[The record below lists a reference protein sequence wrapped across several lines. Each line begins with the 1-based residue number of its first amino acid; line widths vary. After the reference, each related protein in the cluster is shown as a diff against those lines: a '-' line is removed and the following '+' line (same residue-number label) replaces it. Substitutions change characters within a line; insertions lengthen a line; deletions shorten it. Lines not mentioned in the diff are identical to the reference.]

1 MVNLANTIKEKWQ
14 SGGHQIAKVESTG
27 LRYVSTGKLLDTAD
41 QIITSDRICDGG
53 LSIDRTAVSGSKLEL
68 GSAIAAT
75 LSLTLYNTDKKYDD
89 VNFEGVEMKVS
100 VAVDED
106 SPTWVPLGVF
116 IVDTPPRHLS
126 TISISAMDRMVLF
139 DKDASGFD
147 YDTNST
153 VAEVIQACAKA
164 AGVPLADTNMKN
176 LPNYNVQVSKPET
189 QSTITY
195 RTLLQYCAALTGTFA
210 YMDETG
216 KLAFRWYDTTA
227 GFAMTPA
234 NRYSSDIY
242 EQDVTITGL
251 TYTIKSQDSEGKETS
266 TVNVYGSADYAF
278 DFTDNLLIAGNAA
291 RNQALTVVQSKI
303 IPTTYRPYSAEILP
317 APWLFPGDAVTYLPV
332 DKDDTAA
339 NRLFSIVTNMAYI
352 LNGSTTIAGQ
362 GETAQSNSYAN
373 TSGLTAAQAQILQ
386 RVTDRVTQERTN
398 REQAILQLNE
408 QIKGVKAGKDD
419 LLIAGLGLYTTEE
432 TLSDGST
439 VYYYHDKQTLEDS
452 SIIYTFQSGGFAY
465 TTNWNGGNP
474 TWTSGFDRNGNLIMN
489 TISTYKL
496 AADDIQAGSITADK
510 INTSY
515 TTTIHDYA
523 DGKANSALTDAKK
536 YADTQS
542 STAESN
548 AKKYADTQS
557 STAESNANGYTDGKL
572 KDYSTTVEMNSA
584 INQKADSITLKVSQ
598 TYVTTTDYNTG
609 ISDTKKYADTQ
620 SSTAES
626 NAKKYADTQS
636 STAESNAKKYADTQS
651 STAESNAKKY
661 ADTQSSAALTDA
673 KADTDK
679 KLGDYAKKT
688 DIPDLTPYVT
698 KETMSSEIKASADQ
712 ITLDVSKKY
721 VTNENLTTEVE
732 SQVKISTEGFSSRV
746 SSVENN
752 LLYGLNFNLLKDT
765 KAFGGLDSGSKST
778 LTNDTYNGL
787 AVRYDAAAP
796 YSTIS
801 QWTSFDI
808 DDVQANR
815 GLAISFYA
823 RSDSTGN
830 KVAVQARETG
840 TGAWKQITDSTGGT
854 YANTG
859 NIISYDSLGI
869 EVSTSWS
876 RYWVAFIPREEW
888 SDDETL
894 SRVQLYMHT
903 GSGIYIAGVKLE
915 YGTTAT
921 DWCPAAS
928 ETYEGRRYSEIKQ
941 DIDSIS
947 LDATKIRLQATTL
960 TWKAENSE
968 LKEDGTLTARGMFQS
983 YEDVYTKDSKYGRNS
998 IGFDNANGARLYARF
1013 RAWETAAQ
1021 REAESDSGIVRTYYP
1036 VVIKGMPTDGNTG
1049 GEAGYGYAAF
1059 RYGQVSTIQIK
1070 GLTTPRIEM
1079 VNYWDASQP
1088 DERHPGVLLSLG
1100 QPTDGSYLEGA
1111 ASKGGY
1117 LKLMRDDIQKG
1128 KSQDGVNLFL
1138 NSTGSGQLTLSHVTD
1153 TGDSWPKAQLVASD
1167 KNSWLWL
1174 GGSANDY
1181 YNPGQALWYDFD
1193 SQKLNINA
1201 NIKLSGKGFQAKY
1214 KPQWTLGV
1222 YNIARLSEN
1231 SNACDANRFNN
1242 TAMRINIAL
1251 TAIEKITTWLDSF
1264 ASDNNAIWGCT

>member
-27 LRYVSTGKLLDTAD
+27 LRYVSTGKLLNTTD
-41 QIITSDRICDGG
+41 QTITSDRICDGG

-210 YMDETG
+210 YMNETG

-234 NRYSSDIY
+234 NRYSSDVY

-278 DFTDNLLIAGNAA
+278 NFTDNLLIAGNAA

-339 NRLFSIVTNMAYI
+339 NRVFSVVTNMAYT

-362 GETAQSNSYAN
+362 GETAQSNSYAS

-386 RVTDRVTQERTN
+386 RVNDRVTAERTN
-398 REQAILQLNE
+398 REQAILKLNE
-408 QIKGVKAGKDD
+408 QIKTVKAGKDD

-439 VYYYHDKQTLEDS
+439 VYYYHDKQTLDDS

-496 AADDIQAGSITADK
+496 EADDIQAGSITADK

-523 DGKANSALTDAKK
+523 DGKANSALIDAKK
-536 YADTQS
+536 YAD
-542 STAESN
+542 
-548 AKKYADTQS
+548 KQS

-598 TYVTTTDYNTG
+598 TYVTTADYNTG

-620 SSTAES
+620 S
-626 NAKKYADTQS
+626 N
-636 STAESNAKKYADTQS
+636 
-651 STAESNAKKY
+651 
-661 ADTQSSAALTDA
+661 AALTDA

-679 KLGDYAKKT
+679 KLGEYAKKT

-746 SSVENN
+746 STVENN

-765 KAFGGLDSGSKST
+765 KAFGGVDSGSKST

-787 AVRYDAAAP
+787 AVRSLTTTGSGSSIFAGWSVFDENTVPQNKGAAVSFWAKANNNSAKIQVLVPSEADA
-796 YSTIS
+796 
-801 QWTSFDI
+801 W
-808 DDVQANR
+808 
-815 GLAISFYA
+815 
-823 RSDSTGN
+823 
-830 KVAVQARETG
+830 
-840 TGAWKQITDSTGGT
+840 WKQVTTSQGVTSTETESGT
-854 YANTG
+854 VNLTT
-859 NIISYDSLGI
+859 
-869 EVSTSWS
+869 EWV
-876 RYWVAFIPREEW
+876 RYWVTFTAADSYTEADTMSYVRIKAVGAA
-888 SDDETL
+888 T
-894 SRVQLYMHT
+894 Y
-903 GSGIYIAGVKLE
+903 YICGVKLE

-928 ETYEGRRYSEIKQ
+928 ETFSGRRYSEIKQ

-1070 GLTTPRIEM
+1070 GLTTPRFEM

-1088 DERHPGVLLSLG
+1088 DEQHPGVLLSLG
-1100 QPTDGSYLEGA
+1100 QPTNGSYLEGA

-1153 TGDSWPKAQLVASD
+1153 TGDSQPKAQLVASD

-1174 GGSANDY
+1174 GGSDSNY

-1201 NIKLSGKGFQAKY
+1201 NIKLSGLGFAKRWVSGFNY
-1214 KPQWTLGV
+1214 VANYTHLQTDS
-1222 YNIARLSEN
+1222 NIA
-1231 SNACDANRFNN
+1231 DANRLNAFAARLN
-1242 TAMRINIAL
+1242 MVFDDL
-1251 TAIEKITTWLDSF
+1251 YQITTWLNQTSGGTGF
-1264 ASDNNAIWGCT
+1264 NTWQCT

>member
-41 QIITSDRICDGG
+41 QTITSDRICDGG

-210 YMDETG
+210 YMNETG

-266 TVNVYGSADYAF
+266 TVNVYGSADYVF

-339 NRLFSIVTNMAYI
+339 NQVFSVVTNMAYT

-362 GETAQSNSYAN
+362 GETAQSNSYAS

-432 TLSDGST
+432 TLSDGSI
-439 VYYYHDKQTLEDS
+439 VYYYHDKQTLDDS

-489 TISTYKL
+489 TISAYKL
-496 AADDIQAGSITADK
+496 EADDIQAGSITADK

-523 DGKANSALTDAKK
+523 DGKANSALADAKK
-536 YADTQS
+536 YAD
-542 STAESN
+542 
-548 AKKYADTQS
+548 KQS

-598 TYVTTTDYNTG
+598 TYVTTADYNTG

-636 STAESNAKKYADTQS
+636 N
-651 STAESNAKKY
+651 
-661 ADTQSSAALTDA
+661 AALTDA

-679 KLGDYAKKT
+679 KLGEYAKKT

-765 KAFGGLDSGSKST
+765 KAFDGLYSGSKST
-778 LTNDTYNGL
+778 LTNDTYNGF
-787 AVRYDAAAP
+787 AVRSLTTTGSGSSIFAGWSA
-796 YSTIS
+796 
-801 QWTSFDI
+801 FDENT
-808 DDVQANR
+808 VPQ
-815 GLAISFYA
+815 
-823 RSDSTGN
+823 N
-830 KVAVQARETG
+830 KGVAVSFWAKANNNSAKIQVLVPSEAD
-840 TGAWKQITDSTGGT
+840 AWWKQVTTSQGVTSTETESGT
-854 YANTG
+854 VNLTT
-859 NIISYDSLGI
+859 
-869 EVSTSWS
+869 EWV
-876 RYWVAFIPREEW
+876 RYWVAFTAADSYTDADTMSYARIKAVGAA
-888 SDDETL
+888 T
-894 SRVQLYMHT
+894 Y
-903 GSGIYIAGVKLE
+903 YICGVKLE

-928 ETYEGRRYSEIKQ
+928 ETFSGRRYSEIKQ

-1036 VVIKGMPTDGNTG
+1036 VVIKGMPTDGSTG

-1153 TGDSWPKAQLVASD
+1153 TGDSQPKAQLVASD

-1174 GGSANDY
+1174 GGSDSNY

-1201 NIKLSGKGFQAKY
+1201 NIKLSGLGFAKRWVSGFNY
-1214 KPQWTLGV
+1214 VANYTHLQTDS
-1222 YNIARLSEN
+1222 NIA
-1231 SNACDANRFNN
+1231 DANRLNAFAARLN
-1242 TAMRINIAL
+1242 MVFDDL
-1251 TAIEKITTWLDSF
+1251 YQITTWLNQTSGGTGF
-1264 ASDNNAIWGCT
+1264 NTWQCT

>member
-14 SGGHQIAKVESTG
+14 SGGHQIAKVECTG
-27 LRYVSTGKLLDTAD
+27 LRYVSTSKLLDTAD
-41 QIITSDRICDGG
+41 QTITSDRISDGG

-234 NRYSSDIY
+234 NRYSSDVY

-251 TYTIKSQDSEGKETS
+251 TYAVKTQDSEGKETS
-266 TVNVYGSADYAF
+266 TVNVYGSADYVF

-339 NRLFSIVTNMAYI
+339 NRLFSIVTNMAYT

-439 VYYYHDKQTLEDS
+439 VYYYHDKQNLEDS

-536 YADTQS
+536 YAD
-542 STAESN
+542 
-548 AKKYADTQS
+548 KQS

-598 TYVTTTDYNTG
+598 TYVTTADYNTG

-620 SSTAES
+620 S
-626 NAKKYADTQS
+626 N
-636 STAESNAKKYADTQS
+636 
-651 STAESNAKKY
+651 
-661 ADTQSSAALTDA
+661 AALADA

-679 KLGDYAKKT
+679 KLGEYAKKT

-765 KAFGGLDSGSKST
+765 KAFGGVDSASDAT
-778 LTNDTYNGL
+778 LTGDLYAGL

-876 RYWVAFIPREEW
+876 RYWVAFTPREEW

-894 SRVQLYMHT
+894 SRVQLYVHT

-1036 VVIKGMPTDGNTG
+1036 VVIKGKPTDGSTTG

-1059 RYGQVSTIQIK
+1059 RYGSVSTIQVK
-1070 GLTTPRIEM
+1070 GLTTPRFEM
-1079 VNYWDASQP
+1079 VNYWDADQD

-1100 QPTDGSYLEGA
+1100 QPTNGSYLQGA

-1153 TGDSWPKAQLVASD
+1153 TGDSQPKAQLVASD

-1174 GGSANDY
+1174 GGSNDSY

-1201 NIKLSGKGFQAKY
+1201 NIKLSGLGFQAKY

>member
-189 QSTITY
+189 QNTITY
-195 RTLLQYCAALTGTFA
+195 RTLLQHCAALTGTFA
-210 YMDETG
+210 YMNETG

-251 TYTIKSQDSEGKETS
+251 TYTIKAQDSEGKETS
-266 TVNVYGSADYAF
+266 TVNVYGSAGYAF

-339 NRLFSIVTNMAYI
+339 NRVFSVVTNMAYT

-362 GETAQSNSYAN
+362 GETAQSNSYAS

-398 REQAILQLNE
+398 REQAILKLNE

-439 VYYYHDKQTLEDS
+439 VYYYHDKQTLDDS

-489 TISTYKL
+489 TISAYKL
-496 AADDIQAGSITADK
+496 EADDIQAGSITADK

-536 YADTQS
+536 YAD
-542 STAESN
+542 
-548 AKKYADTQS
+548 KQS

-598 TYVTTTDYNTG
+598 TYVTTADYNTG

-636 STAESNAKKYADTQS
+636 N
-651 STAESNAKKY
+651 
-661 ADTQSSAALTDA
+661 AALTDA

-679 KLGDYAKKT
+679 KLGEYAKKT

-732 SQVKISTEGFSSRV
+732 SQVKISTDGFSSRV
-746 SSVENN
+746 SAVENN
-752 LLYGLNFNLLKDT
+752 LLYGLNYNLLKDT
-765 KAFGGLDSGSKST
+765 KAFGGVDSASDAT
-778 LTNDTYNGL
+778 LTGDLYAGL

-808 DDVQANR
+808 ADVQANR

-830 KVAVQARETG
+830 KVAVQASETG
-840 TGAWKQITDSTGGT
+840 EGAWKQITDSTGGT

-894 SRVQLYMHT
+894 SQVQLYMHT

-928 ETYEGRRYSEIKQ
+928 ETFSGRRYSEIKQ

-1153 TGDSWPKAQLVASD
+1153 TGDSQPKAQLVASD

>member
-27 LRYVSTGKLLDTAD
+27 LRYVSTGKLLNTTD
-41 QIITSDRICDGG
+41 QTITSDRICDGG

-210 YMDETG
+210 YMNETG

-339 NRLFSIVTNMAYI
+339 NRVFSVVTNMAYT

-362 GETAQSNSYAN
+362 GETAQSNSYAS

-439 VYYYHDKQTLEDS
+439 VYYYHDKQTLDDS

-496 AADDIQAGSITADK
+496 EADDIQAGSITADK

-523 DGKANSALTDAKK
+523 DGKANSALIDAKK
-536 YADTQS
+536 YAD
-542 STAESN
+542 
-548 AKKYADTQS
+548 KQS

-598 TYVTTTDYNTG
+598 TYVTTADYNTG

-620 SSTAES
+620 S
-626 NAKKYADTQS
+626 N
-636 STAESNAKKYADTQS
+636 
-651 STAESNAKKY
+651 
-661 ADTQSSAALTDA
+661 AALTDA

-679 KLGDYAKKT
+679 KLGEYAKKT

-732 SQVKISTEGFSSRV
+732 SQVKISTDGFSSRV
-746 SSVENN
+746 SAVENN
-752 LLYGLNFNLLKDT
+752 LLYGLNYNLLKDT
-765 KAFGGLDSGSKST
+765 KAFGGVDSGSKST

-787 AVRYDAAAP
+787 AVRSLTTTGSGSSIFAGWSVFDENTVPQNKGAAVSFWAKANNNSAKIQVLVPSEADA
-796 YSTIS
+796 
-801 QWTSFDI
+801 W
-808 DDVQANR
+808 
-815 GLAISFYA
+815 
-823 RSDSTGN
+823 
-830 KVAVQARETG
+830 
-840 TGAWKQITDSTGGT
+840 WKQVTTSQGVTSTET
-854 YANTG
+854 ESRTVNLTT
-859 NIISYDSLGI
+859 
-869 EVSTSWS
+869 EWV
-876 RYWVAFIPREEW
+876 RYWVTFTAADSYTEADTMSYVRIKAVGAA
-888 SDDETL
+888 T
-894 SRVQLYMHT
+894 Y
-903 GSGIYIAGVKLE
+903 YICGVKLE

-928 ETYEGRRYSEIKQ
+928 ETFSGRRYSEIKQ

-1070 GLTTPRIEM
+1070 GLTTPRFEM

-1088 DERHPGVLLSLG
+1088 DEQHPGVLLSLG
-1100 QPTDGSYLEGA
+1100 QPTNGSYLEGA

-1153 TGDSWPKAQLVASD
+1153 TGDSQPKAQLVASD

-1174 GGSANDY
+1174 GGSDSNY

-1201 NIKLSGKGFQAKY
+1201 NIKLSGLGFAKRWVSGFNY
-1214 KPQWTLGV
+1214 VANYTHLQTDS
-1222 YNIARLSEN
+1222 NIA
-1231 SNACDANRFNN
+1231 DANRLNAFAARLN
-1242 TAMRINIAL
+1242 MVFDDL
-1251 TAIEKITTWLDSF
+1251 YQITTWLKQTSGGTGF
-1264 ASDNNAIWGCT
+1264 NTWQCT

>member
-14 SGGHQIAKVESTG
+14 SGGHQIAKIECTG
-27 LRYVSTGKLLDTAD
+27 LRYVSTSKLLDTAD
-41 QIITSDRICDGG
+41 QTITSDRISDGG

-100 VAVDED
+100 VALDED
-106 SPTWVPLGVF
+106 TPTWVPLGVF
-116 IVDTPPRHLS
+116 IVDTLPRHLS

-153 VAEVIQACAKA
+153 VAEVIQACAKV
-164 AGVPLADTNMKN
+164 AGVPLADTNTKN

-234 NRYSSDIY
+234 NRYSSDVY

-251 TYTIKSQDSEGKETS
+251 TYAVKSQDSEGKETS

-332 DKDDTAA
+332 DKDDTTA
-339 NRLFSIVTNMAYI
+339 NRLFSIVTNMAYT

-439 VYYYHDKQTLEDS
+439 VYYYHDKQNLEDS

-548 AKKYADTQS
+548 A
-557 STAESNANGYTDGKL
+557 NGYTDGKL

-598 TYVTTTDYNTG
+598 TYVTTADYNTG

-626 NAKKYADTQS
+626 NAKKYAD
-636 STAESNAKKYADTQS
+636 A
-651 STAESNAKKY
+651 
-661 ADTQSSAALTDA
+661 QSSAALTDA

-679 KLGDYAKKT
+679 KLGEYAKKT

-765 KAFGGLDSGSKST
+765 KAFGGVTGSST
-778 LTNDTYNGL
+778 LTGDTYQGL
-787 AVRYDAAAP
+787 AVRRVHAASA
-796 YSTIS
+796 SSIS
-801 QWTSFDI
+801 LDWNTSAFDVSPI
-808 DDVQANR
+808 QARR
-815 GLAISFYA
+815 GQAVSFYA
-823 RSDSTGN
+823 KSTKSGDSFS
-830 KVAVQARETG
+830 VQVTYSYGANASATSSVVTVSNAWDRYQKSFTPPDDLPDDARL
-840 TGAWKQITDSTGGT
+840 S
-854 YANTG
+854 
-859 NIISYDSLGI
+859 
-869 EVSTSWS
+869 EVSLIIGTN
-876 RYWVAFIPREEW
+876 
-888 SDDETL
+888 SD
-894 SRVQLYMHT
+894 
-903 GSGIYIAGVKLE
+903 IYICGVKAE

-1036 VVIKGMPTDGNTG
+1036 VVIKGMPTDGSTTG
-1049 GEAGYGYAAF
+1049 SEAGYGYAAF
-1059 RYGQVSTIQIK
+1059 RYGRVSTIQVK
-1070 GLTTPRIEM
+1070 GLTTPRFEM
-1079 VNYWDASQP
+1079 VNYWDADQA

-1100 QPTDGSYLEGA
+1100 QPTNGSYLQGA

-1117 LKLMRDDIQKG
+1117 LKLMRDDIQQG

-1153 TGDSWPKAQLVASD
+1153 TGDSQPKAQLVASD

-1174 GGSANDY
+1174 GGSNNDY

-1193 SQKLNINA
+1193 SRKLNINA
-1201 NIKLSGKGFQAKY
+1201 NIKLSGLGFQAKY

-1222 YNIARLSEN
+1222 YNIARLQEN

-1242 TAMRINIAL
+1242 TAARINIAL

-1264 ASDNNAIWGCT
+1264 ASDNNAIWGCS

>member
-210 YMDETG
+210 YMNETG

-266 TVNVYGSADYAF
+266 TVNVYGSADYVF

-339 NRLFSIVTNMAYI
+339 NRVFSVVTNMAYT

-362 GETAQSNSYAN
+362 GETAQSNSYAS

-439 VYYYHDKQTLEDS
+439 VYYYHDKQTLDDS

-489 TISTYKL
+489 TISAYKL
-496 AADDIQAGSITADK
+496 EADDIQAGSITADK

-542 STAESN
+542 NAAE
-548 AKKYADTQS
+548 D
-557 STAESNANGYTDGKL
+557 NANGYTDGKL

-598 TYVTTTDYNTG
+598 TYVTTADYNTG

-636 STAESNAKKYADTQS
+636 N
-651 STAESNAKKY
+651 
-661 ADTQSSAALTDA
+661 AALTDA

-679 KLGDYAKKT
+679 KLGEYAKKT

-721 VTNENLTTEVE
+721 VTNENLTTAVE

-787 AVRYDAAAP
+787 AVRSLTTTGSGSSIFAGW
-796 YSTIS
+796 SV
-801 QWTSFDI
+801 FDENT
-808 DDVQANR
+808 VPQ
-815 GLAISFYA
+815 
-823 RSDSTGN
+823 N
-830 KVAVQARETG
+830 KGVAVSFWAKANNNNAKIQVLVPSEAD
-840 TGAWKQITDSTGGT
+840 AWWKQVTTSQGVTSTETESGT
-854 YANTG
+854 VNLTT
-859 NIISYDSLGI
+859 
-869 EVSTSWS
+869 EWV
-876 RYWVAFIPREEW
+876 RYWVTFTAADSYTEADTM
-888 SDDETL
+888 SYA
-894 SRVQLYMHT
+894 RVKAVGAATY
-903 GSGIYIAGVKLE
+903 YICGAKLE
-915 YGTTAT
+915 YGATAT

-968 LKEDGTLTARGMFQS
+968 LTEDGTLTARGMFQS

-1036 VVIKGMPTDGNTG
+1036 VVIKGMPTDGSTTG
-1049 GEAGYGYAAF
+1049 SEAGYGYAAF
-1059 RYGQVSTIQIK
+1059 RYGRVSTIQVK
-1070 GLTTPRIEM
+1070 GLTTPRFEM
-1079 VNYWDASQP
+1079 VNYWDADQA

-1100 QPTDGSYLEGA
+1100 QPTNGSYLQGA

-1117 LKLMRDDIQKG
+1117 LKLMRDDIQQG

-1153 TGDSWPKAQLVASD
+1153 SGDSQPKAQLVASD

-1174 GGSANDY
+1174 GGSSNDY

-1201 NIKLSGKGFQAKY
+1201 NIKLSGLGFAKRWVPEFKY
-1214 KPQWTLGV
+1214 V
-1222 YNIARLSEN
+1222 ARYDHFQTN
-1231 SNACDANRFNN
+1231 SNIVDANRLNAFAARLN
-1242 TAMRINIAL
+1242 MVFDDL
-1251 TAIEKITTWLDSF
+1251 YQITTWLNQTSGGTGF
-1264 ASDNNAIWGCT
+1264 NTWQCT

>member
-234 NRYSSDIY
+234 NRYSSDVY

-251 TYTIKSQDSEGKETS
+251 TYAVKSQDSEGKETS

-339 NRLFSIVTNMAYI
+339 NRVFSVVTNMAYT

-362 GETAQSNSYAN
+362 GETAQSNSYAS

-439 VYYYHDKQTLEDS
+439 VYYYHDKQTLDDS

-496 AADDIQAGSITADK
+496 EADDIQAGSITADK

-523 DGKANSALTDAKK
+523 DGKANSALADAKK

-542 STAESN
+542 SA
-548 AKKYADTQS
+548 
-557 STAESNANGYTDGKL
+557 AESNANGYTDGKL

-598 TYVTTTDYNTG
+598 TYVTTADYNTG

-636 STAESNAKKYADTQS
+636 N
-651 STAESNAKKY
+651 
-661 ADTQSSAALTDA
+661 AALTDA

-679 KLGDYAKKT
+679 KLGEYAKKT

-698 KETMSSEIKASADQ
+698 KETMSSEIKASADK

-765 KAFGGLDSGSKST
+765 KAFGGLDSSSKST

-787 AVRYDAAAP
+787 A
-796 YSTIS
+796 I
-801 QWTSFDI
+801 
-808 DDVQANR
+808 
-815 GLAISFYA
+815 
-823 RSDSTGN
+823 RSLT
-830 KVAVQARETG
+830 T
-840 TGAWKQITDSTGGT
+840 TGGEST
-854 YANTG
+854 KFAEWTAFDESEVLQNKRVTVSFWAKANDTSAQIWVRCTGGVVWQQMTTSQDLDKVDNVTAYA
-859 NIISYDSLGI
+859 IL
-869 EVSTSWS
+869 STTWT
-876 RYWVAFIPREEW
+876 RYWVTFVPPSYCTDADVLNCVRLNAAGAA
-888 SDDETL
+888 T
-894 SRVQLYMHT
+894 Y
-903 GSGIYIAGVKLE
+903 YICGAKLE

-1059 RYGQVSTIQIK
+1059 RYGLVSTIQIK
-1070 GLTTPRIEM
+1070 GLTTPRFEM

-1088 DERHPGVLLSLG
+1088 DDRHPGVLLSLG
-1100 QPTDGSYLEGA
+1100 QPTNGSYPNGA

-1117 LKLMRDDIQKG
+1117 LKLMRDDIQQG

-1153 TGDSWPKAQLVASD
+1153 SGDSQPKAQLVASD
-1167 KNSWLWL
+1167 RNSWLWL
-1174 GGSANDY
+1174 GGSDDAN
-1181 YNPGQALWYDFD
+1181 YNPGQALWYDIG
-1193 SQKLNINA
+1193 SKTLNLNA
-1201 NIKLSGKGFQAKY
+1201 NIKLSGLGFAKRWVPEFKY
-1214 KPQWTLGV
+1214 VANYAHLQTDS
-1222 YNIARLSEN
+1222 NIA
-1231 SNACDANRFNN
+1231 DANRLNAFAARLN
-1242 TAMRINIAL
+1242 MVFDDL
-1251 TAIEKITTWLDSF
+1251 YQITTWLKQTSGGTGF
-1264 ASDNNAIWGCT
+1264 NTWQCT

>member
-116 IVDTPPRHLS
+116 IIDTPPRHLS

-210 YMDETG
+210 YMDENG

-266 TVNVYGSADYAF
+266 TVNVYGSVGYAF

-332 DKDDTAA
+332 DKDDTTE
-339 NRLFSIVTNMAYI
+339 NQLFSIVTNMAYT

-362 GETAQSNSYAN
+362 GETAQSNSYAS

-439 VYYYHDKQTLEDS
+439 VYYYHDKQTLDNS

-496 AADDIQAGSITADK
+496 EADDIQAGSITADK

-523 DGKANSALTDAKK
+523 DGKANSALADAKK

-542 STAESN
+542 SA
-548 AKKYADTQS
+548 
-557 STAESNANGYTDGKL
+557 AESNANGYTDGKL

-598 TYVTTTDYNTG
+598 TYVTTADYNTG

-620 SSTAES
+620 SSTAEN

-636 STAESNAKKYADTQS
+636 N
-651 STAESNAKKY
+651 
-661 ADTQSSAALTDA
+661 AALTDA

-679 KLGDYAKKT
+679 KLGEYAKKT

-746 SSVENN
+746 STVENN

-765 KAFGGLDSGSKST
+765 KAFGGVDSASDAT
-778 LTNDTYNGL
+778 LTGDLYAGL

-840 TGAWKQITDSTGGT
+840 AGAWKQITDSTGGT

-1059 RYGQVSTIQIK
+1059 RYGLVSTIQIK
-1070 GLTTPRIEM
+1070 GLTTPRFEM
-1079 VNYWDASQP
+1079 VNYWDARQ
-1088 DERHPGVLLSLG
+1088 DDARHPGVLLSLG
-1100 QPTDGSYLEGA
+1100 QPTNGSYPEGA

-1153 TGDSWPKAQLVASD
+1153 TGDSQPKAQLVASD

-1174 GGSANDY
+1174 GGSSNDY

-1201 NIKLSGKGFQAKY
+1201 NIKLSGLGFAKRWVSGFNY
-1214 KPQWTLGV
+1214 VANYTHLQTDS
-1222 YNIARLSEN
+1222 NIA
-1231 SNACDANRFNN
+1231 DANRLNAFAARLN
-1242 TAMRINIAL
+1242 MVFDDL
-1251 TAIEKITTWLDSF
+1251 YQITTWLNQTSGGTGF
-1264 ASDNNAIWGCT
+1264 NTWQCT

>member
-14 SGGHQIAKVESTG
+14 SGGHQIAKVECTG
-27 LRYVSTGKLLDTAD
+27 LRYVSTSKLLDTAD
-41 QIITSDRICDGG
+41 QTITSDRISDGG

-106 SPTWVPLGVF
+106 TLTWVPLGVF

-153 VAEVIQACAKA
+153 VVEVIQACAKA

-195 RTLLQYCAALTGTFA
+195 RTLLQYCAALTGAFA

-234 NRYSSDIY
+234 NRYSSDVY

-251 TYTIKSQDSEGKETS
+251 TYAVKSQDSEGKETS

-339 NRLFSIVTNMAYI
+339 NRLFSVVTNMAYT

-419 LLIAGLGLYTTEE
+419 LLIAGLGLYTTAE

-439 VYYYHDKQTLEDS
+439 VYYYHDKQNLEDS

-557 STAESNANGYTDGKL
+557 NAAEDNANGYTDGKL

-584 INQKADSITLKVSQ
+584 IKQKADSITLKVSQ

-620 SSTAES
+620 S
-626 NAKKYADTQS
+626 N
-636 STAESNAKKYADTQS
+636 
-651 STAESNAKKY
+651 
-661 ADTQSSAALTDA
+661 AALADA

-752 LLYGLNFNLLKDT
+752 LLYGLNFNLLKNT
-765 KAFGGLDSGSKST
+765 KAFGGLASFSEST
-778 LTNDTYNGL
+778 LTSETY
-787 AVRYDAAAP
+787 
-796 YSTIS
+796 S
-801 QWTSFDI
+801 
-808 DDVQANR
+808 
-815 GLAISFYA
+815 GLAIRKLNVTGSERVCFAYWGVFDESKVSA
-823 RSDSTGN
+823 SKGLTVSLWAKADSAKAKVRVHATCSTGA
-830 KVAVQARETG
+830 K
-840 TGAWKQITDSTGGT
+840 WKQITSSAGVN
-854 YANTG
+854 NT
-859 NIISYDSLGI
+859 NASAV
-869 EVSTSWS
+869 EFNVSTEWT
-876 RYWVAFIPREEW
+876 RYWVTFTPADSFT
-888 SDDETL
+888 DEDVLNAVYT
-894 SRVQLYMHT
+894 YGAG
-903 GSGIYIAGVKLE
+903 GSTYYICGAKLE

-1049 GEAGYGYAAF
+1049 GEAGYGYAAL

-1070 GLTTPRIEM
+1070 GLTTPRFEM

-1100 QPTDGSYLEGA
+1100 QPTNGSYLQGA

-1117 LKLMRDDIQKG
+1117 LKLMRDDIQQG

-1153 TGDSWPKAQLVASD
+1153 SGDSQPKAQLVASD

-1174 GGSANDY
+1174 GGSDSAY

-1201 NIKLSGKGFQAKY
+1201 NIKLSGLGFQAKH

>member
-14 SGGHQIAKVESTG
+14 SGGRQIAKVESTG

-210 YMDETG
+210 YMNETG

-251 TYTIKSQDSEGKETS
+251 TYTIKAQDSEGKETS
-266 TVNVYGSADYAF
+266 TVNVYGSAGYAF

-339 NRLFSIVTNMAYI
+339 NRVFSVVTNMAYT

-362 GETAQSNSYAN
+362 GETAQSNSYAS

-432 TLSDGST
+432 ILSDGST
-439 VYYYHDKQTLEDS
+439 VYYYHDKQNLEDS

-548 AKKYADTQS
+548 A
-557 STAESNANGYTDGKL
+557 NGYTDGKL

-598 TYVTTTDYNTG
+598 TYVTTADYNTG

-620 SSTAES
+620 S
-626 NAKKYADTQS
+626 N
-636 STAESNAKKYADTQS
+636 
-651 STAESNAKKY
+651 
-661 ADTQSSAALTDA
+661 AALTDA

-679 KLGDYAKKT
+679 KLGEYAKKT

-721 VTNENLTTEVE
+721 VTNENLTTAVE

-787 AVRYDAAAP
+787 AVRSLTTTGSGSSIFAGW
-796 YSTIS
+796 SV
-801 QWTSFDI
+801 FDENT
-808 DDVQANR
+808 VPQ
-815 GLAISFYA
+815 
-823 RSDSTGN
+823 N
-830 KVAVQARETG
+830 KGVAVSFWAKANNNNAKIQVLVPSEAD
-840 TGAWKQITDSTGGT
+840 AWWKQVTTSQGVTSTETESGT
-854 YANTG
+854 VNLTT
-859 NIISYDSLGI
+859 
-869 EVSTSWS
+869 EWV
-876 RYWVAFIPREEW
+876 RYWVTFTAADSYTEADTM
-888 SDDETL
+888 SYA
-894 SRVQLYMHT
+894 RVKAVGAATY
-903 GSGIYIAGVKLE
+903 YICGAKLE
-915 YGTTAT
+915 YGATAT

-968 LKEDGTLTARGMFQS
+968 LTEDGTLTARGMFQS

-1036 VVIKGMPTDGNTG
+1036 VVIKGMPTDGSTTG
-1049 GEAGYGYAAF
+1049 SEAGYGYAAF
-1059 RYGQVSTIQIK
+1059 RYGRVSTIQVK
-1070 GLTTPRIEM
+1070 GLTTPRFEM
-1079 VNYWDASQP
+1079 VNYWDADQA

-1100 QPTDGSYLEGA
+1100 QPTNGSYLQGA

-1117 LKLMRDDIQKG
+1117 LKLMRDDIQQG

-1153 TGDSWPKAQLVASD
+1153 SGDSQPKAQLVASD

-1174 GGSANDY
+1174 GGSSNDY

-1201 NIKLSGKGFQAKY
+1201 NIKLSGLGFAKRWVPEFKY
-1214 KPQWTLGV
+1214 V
-1222 YNIARLSEN
+1222 ARYDHFQTN
-1231 SNACDANRFNN
+1231 SNIVDANRLNAFAARLN
-1242 TAMRINIAL
+1242 MVFDDL
-1251 TAIEKITTWLDSF
+1251 YQITTWLNQTSGGTGF
-1264 ASDNNAIWGCT
+1264 NTWQCT

>member
-1 MVNLANTIKEKWQ
+1 
-14 SGGHQIAKVESTG
+14 
-27 LRYVSTGKLLDTAD
+27 
-41 QIITSDRICDGG
+41 
-53 LSIDRTAVSGSKLEL
+53 
-68 GSAIAAT
+68 
-75 LSLTLYNTDKKYDD
+75 
-89 VNFEGVEMKVS
+89 
-100 VAVDED
+100 
-106 SPTWVPLGVF
+106 
-116 IVDTPPRHLS
+116 
-126 TISISAMDRMVLF
+126 
-139 DKDASGFD
+139 
-147 YDTNST
+147 
-153 VAEVIQACAKA
+153 
-164 AGVPLADTNMKN
+164 
-176 LPNYNVQVSKPET
+176 
-189 QSTITY
+189 
-195 RTLLQYCAALTGTFA
+195 
-210 YMDETG
+210 
-216 KLAFRWYDTTA
+216 
-227 GFAMTPA
+227 
-234 NRYSSDIY
+234 
-242 EQDVTITGL
+242 
-251 TYTIKSQDSEGKETS
+251 
-266 TVNVYGSADYAF
+266 
-278 DFTDNLLIAGNAA
+278 
-291 RNQALTVVQSKI
+291 
-303 IPTTYRPYSAEILP
+303 
-317 APWLFPGDAVTYLPV
+317 
-332 DKDDTAA
+332 
-339 NRLFSIVTNMAYI
+339 
-352 LNGSTTIAGQ
+352 
-362 GETAQSNSYAN
+362 
-373 TSGLTAAQAQILQ
+373 
-386 RVTDRVTQERTN
+386 
-398 REQAILQLNE
+398 
-408 QIKGVKAGKDD
+408 
-419 LLIAGLGLYTTEE
+419 
-432 TLSDGST
+432 
-439 VYYYHDKQTLEDS
+439 
-452 SIIYTFQSGGFAY
+452 
-465 TTNWNGGNP
+465 
-474 TWTSGFDRNGNLIMN
+474 
-489 TISTYKL
+489 
-496 AADDIQAGSITADK
+496 
-510 INTSY
+510 
-515 TTTIHDYA
+515 
-523 DGKANSALTDAKK
+523 
-536 YADTQS
+536 
-542 STAESN
+542 
-548 AKKYADTQS
+548 
-557 STAESNANGYTDGKL
+557 
-572 KDYSTTVEMNSA
+572 MNSA

-598 TYVTTTDYNTG
+598 TYVTTADYNTG

-620 SSTAES
+620 S
-626 NAKKYADTQS
+626 N
-636 STAESNAKKYADTQS
+636 
-651 STAESNAKKY
+651 
-661 ADTQSSAALTDA
+661 AALTDA

-679 KLGDYAKKT
+679 KLGEYAKKT

-746 SSVENN
+746 STVENN

-765 KAFGGLDSGSKST
+765 KAFGGVDSASDAT
-778 LTNDTYNGL
+778 LTGDLYAGL

-808 DDVQANR
+808 DDVRANR

-840 TGAWKQITDSTGGT
+840 AGAWKQIIDSTGGT

-915 YGTTAT
+915 YGATAT

-968 LKEDGTLTARGMFQS
+968 LTEDGTLTARGMFQS

-1036 VVIKGMPTDGNTG
+1036 VVIKGMPTDGSTTG
-1049 GEAGYGYAAF
+1049 SEAGYGYAAF
-1059 RYGQVSTIQIK
+1059 RYGRVSTIQVK
-1070 GLTTPRIEM
+1070 GLTTPRFEM
-1079 VNYWDASQP
+1079 VNYWDADQA

-1100 QPTDGSYLEGA
+1100 QPTNGSYLQGA

-1117 LKLMRDDIQKG
+1117 LKLMRDDIQQG

-1153 TGDSWPKAQLVASD
+1153 SGDSQPKAQLVASD

-1174 GGSANDY
+1174 GGSSNDY

-1201 NIKLSGKGFQAKY
+1201 NIKLSGLGFAKRWVPEFKY
-1214 KPQWTLGV
+1214 V
-1222 YNIARLSEN
+1222 ARYDHFQTN
-1231 SNACDANRFNN
+1231 SNIVDANRLNAFAARLN
-1242 TAMRINIAL
+1242 MVFDDL
-1251 TAIEKITTWLDSF
+1251 YQITTWLNQTSGGTGF
-1264 ASDNNAIWGCT
+1264 NTWQCT

>member
-27 LRYVSTGKLLDTAD
+27 LRYVSTGKLLSTTD
-41 QIITSDRICDGG
+41 QTITSDRICDGG

-210 YMDETG
+210 YMNETG

-339 NRLFSIVTNMAYI
+339 NRVFSVVTNMAYT

-362 GETAQSNSYAN
+362 GETAQSNSYAR

-439 VYYYHDKQTLEDS
+439 VYYYHDKQTLDDS

-489 TISTYKL
+489 TISAYKL
-496 AADDIQAGSITADK
+496 EADDIQAGSITADK

-523 DGKANSALTDAKK
+523 DGKANSALIDAKK
-536 YADTQS
+536 YADR
-542 STAESN
+542 
-548 AKKYADTQS
+548 QS

-598 TYVTTTDYNTG
+598 TYVTTADYNTG

-636 STAESNAKKYADTQS
+636 NT
-651 STAESNAKKY
+651 
-661 ADTQSSAALTDA
+661 ALTDA

-679 KLGDYAKKT
+679 KLGEYAKKT

-746 SSVENN
+746 STVENN

-765 KAFGGLDSGSKST
+765 KAFGGVDSDSKST

-787 AVRYDAAAP
+787 AVRSLTTTGSGSSIFAGWSA
-796 YSTIS
+796 
-801 QWTSFDI
+801 FDENT
-808 DDVQANR
+808 VPQ
-815 GLAISFYA
+815 
-823 RSDSTGN
+823 N
-830 KVAVQARETG
+830 KGVAVSFWAKANNNSAKIRVSVPSE
-840 TGAWKQITDSTGGT
+840 ADAWWKQVTTSQGVTSTATESGT
-854 YANTG
+854 VNLTT
-859 NIISYDSLGI
+859 
-869 EVSTSWS
+869 EWV
-876 RYWVAFIPREEW
+876 RYWVAFTAADSYTEADTMPYARIRAVGAA
-888 SDDETL
+888 T
-894 SRVQLYMHT
+894 Y
-903 GSGIYIAGVKLE
+903 YICGAKLE

-1059 RYGQVSTIQIK
+1059 RYGLVSTIQIK
-1070 GLTTPRIEM
+1070 GLTTPRFEM

-1088 DERHPGVLLSLG
+1088 DDRHPGVLLSLG
-1100 QPTDGSYLEGA
+1100 QPTNGSYPNGA

-1117 LKLMRDDIQKG
+1117 LKLMRDDIQQG

-1153 TGDSWPKAQLVASD
+1153 SGDSQPKAQLVASD

-1174 GGSANDY
+1174 GGSNDAN
-1181 YNPGQALWYDFD
+1181 YNPGQALWYDIG
-1193 SQKLNINA
+1193 SKTLNLNA
-1201 NIKLSGKGFQAKY
+1201 NIKLSSRGFQAKY

-1242 TAMRINIAL
+1242 TAVRINIAL

-1264 ASDNNAIWGCT
+1264 ASDNNAIWGCS

>member
-210 YMDETG
+210 YMNETG

-339 NRLFSIVTNMAYI
+339 NRVFSVVTNMAYT

-362 GETAQSNSYAN
+362 GETAQSNSYAS

-419 LLIAGLGLYTTEE
+419 LLIAGLGLYTTEK

-439 VYYYHDKQTLEDS
+439 VYYYHDKQTLDDS

-496 AADDIQAGSITADK
+496 EADDIQAGSITADK

-536 YADTQS
+536 YADR
-542 STAESN
+542 
-548 AKKYADTQS
+548 QS

-598 TYVTTTDYNTG
+598 TYVTTADYNTG

-636 STAESNAKKYADTQS
+636 N
-651 STAESNAKKY
+651 
-661 ADTQSSAALTDA
+661 AALTDA

-679 KLGDYAKKT
+679 KLGEYAKKT

-746 SSVENN
+746 STVENN

-765 KAFGGLDSGSKST
+765 KAFGGVNSDSKST

-787 AVRYDAAAP
+787 AVR
-796 YSTIS
+796 SLT
-801 QWTSFDI
+801 T
-808 DDVQANR
+808 
-815 GLAISFYA
+815 
-823 RSDSTGN
+823 
-830 KVAVQARETG
+830 
-840 TGAWKQITDSTGGT
+840 TGGEST
-854 YANTG
+854 KFAEWTAFDESEVLQNKRVTVSFWAKANDTSAQIWVRCTGGVVWQQMTTSQDLDKVDNVTAYA
-859 NIISYDSLGI
+859 IL
-869 EVSTSWS
+869 STTWT
-876 RYWVAFIPREEW
+876 RYWVTFVPPSYCTDADVLNCVRLNAAGAA
-888 SDDETL
+888 T
-894 SRVQLYMHT
+894 Y
-903 GSGIYIAGVKLE
+903 YICGVKLE

-1036 VVIKGMPTDGNTG
+1036 VVIKGMPTDGSTS

-1059 RYGQVSTIQIK
+1059 RYGLVSTIQVK
-1070 GLTTPRIEM
+1070 GLTTPRFEM
-1079 VNYWDASQP
+1079 VNYWDAGQP
-1088 DERHPGVLLSLG
+1088 DDRHPGVLLSLG
-1100 QPTDGSYLEGA
+1100 QPTNGSYPNGA

-1117 LKLMRDDIQKG
+1117 LKLMRDDIQQG

-1153 TGDSWPKAQLVASD
+1153 TGDSQPKAQLVASD
-1167 KNSWLWL
+1167 RNSWLWL
-1174 GGSANDY
+1174 GGSDDAN
-1181 YNPGQALWYDFD
+1181 YNPGQALWYDIG
-1193 SQKLNINA
+1193 SKTLNLNA
-1201 NIKLSGKGFQAKY
+1201 SIKLSGLGFAKRWVPEFKY
-1214 KPQWTLGV
+1214 VANYAHLQTNS
-1222 YNIARLSEN
+1222 NIA
-1231 SNACDANRFNN
+1231 DANRLNAFAARLN
-1242 TAMRINIAL
+1242 MVFDDL
-1251 TAIEKITTWLDSF
+1251 YQITTWLNQTSGGTGF
-1264 ASDNNAIWGCT
+1264 NTWQCT

>member
-27 LRYVSTGKLLDTAD
+27 LRYVSTGKLLSTTD
-41 QIITSDRICDGG
+41 QTITSDRICDGG

-210 YMDETG
+210 YMNETG

-339 NRLFSIVTNMAYI
+339 NRVFSVVTNMAYT

-362 GETAQSNSYAN
+362 GETAQSNSYAR

-439 VYYYHDKQTLEDS
+439 VYYYHDKQTLDDS

-489 TISTYKL
+489 TISAYKL
-496 AADDIQAGSITADK
+496 EADDIQAGSITADK

-523 DGKANSALTDAKK
+523 DGKANSALIDAKK
-536 YADTQS
+536 YADR
-542 STAESN
+542 
-548 AKKYADTQS
+548 QS

-598 TYVTTTDYNTG
+598 TYVTTADYNTG

-636 STAESNAKKYADTQS
+636 NT
-651 STAESNAKKY
+651 
-661 ADTQSSAALTDA
+661 ALTDA

-679 KLGDYAKKT
+679 KLGEYAKKT

-732 SQVKISTEGFSSRV
+732 SQVKIRTEGFSSRV
-746 SSVENN
+746 STVENN

-765 KAFGGLDSGSKST
+765 KAFGGVDSDSKST

-787 AVRYDAAAP
+787 AVRSLTTTGSGSSIFAGWSA
-796 YSTIS
+796 
-801 QWTSFDI
+801 FDENT
-808 DDVQANR
+808 VPQ
-815 GLAISFYA
+815 
-823 RSDSTGN
+823 N
-830 KVAVQARETG
+830 KGVAVSFWAKANNNSAKIRVSVPSE
-840 TGAWKQITDSTGGT
+840 ADAWWKQVTTSQGVTSTATESGT
-854 YANTG
+854 VNLTT
-859 NIISYDSLGI
+859 
-869 EVSTSWS
+869 EWV
-876 RYWVAFIPREEW
+876 RYWVAFTAADSYTEADTMPYARIRAVGAA
-888 SDDETL
+888 T
-894 SRVQLYMHT
+894 Y
-903 GSGIYIAGVKLE
+903 YICGAKLE

-1059 RYGQVSTIQIK
+1059 RYGLVSTIQIK
-1070 GLTTPRIEM
+1070 GLTTPRFEM

-1088 DERHPGVLLSLG
+1088 DDRHPGVLLSLG
-1100 QPTDGSYLEGA
+1100 QPTNGSYPNGA

-1117 LKLMRDDIQKG
+1117 LKLMRDDIQQG

-1153 TGDSWPKAQLVASD
+1153 SGDSQPKAQLVASD

-1174 GGSANDY
+1174 GGSNDAN
-1181 YNPGQALWYDFD
+1181 YNPGQALWYDIG
-1193 SQKLNINA
+1193 SKTLNLNA
-1201 NIKLSGKGFQAKY
+1201 NIKLSSRGFQAKY

-1242 TAMRINIAL
+1242 TAVRINIAL

-1264 ASDNNAIWGCT
+1264 ASDNNAIWGCS

>member
-27 LRYVSTGKLLDTAD
+27 LRYVSTGKLLNTTD
-41 QIITSDRICDGG
+41 QTITSDRICDGG

-234 NRYSSDIY
+234 NRYSSDVY

-251 TYTIKSQDSEGKETS
+251 TYAVKSQDSEGKETS

-339 NRLFSIVTNMAYI
+339 NRVFSVVTNMAYT

-362 GETAQSNSYAN
+362 GETAQSNSYAS

-408 QIKGVKAGKDD
+408 QIKGIKAGKDD

-439 VYYYHDKQTLEDS
+439 VYYYHDKQTLDDS

-496 AADDIQAGSITADK
+496 EADDIQAGSITADK

-523 DGKANSALTDAKK
+523 DGKANSALIDAKK
-536 YADTQS
+536 YAD
-542 STAESN
+542 
-548 AKKYADTQS
+548 KQS

-598 TYVTTTDYNTG
+598 TYVTTADYDTG

-636 STAESNAKKYADTQS
+636 STALA
-651 STAESNAKKY
+651 
-661 ADTQSSAALTDA
+661 DA

-679 KLGDYAKKT
+679 KLGEYAKKT

-698 KETMSSEIKASADQ
+698 KETMSSEIKASADK

-746 SSVENN
+746 STVENN

-765 KAFGGLDSGSKST
+765 KAFGGVTGSSA
-778 LTNDTYNGL
+778 LTGDTHQGL
-787 AVRYDAAAP
+787 AVRRVHAASA
-796 YSTIS
+796 SSIS
-801 QWTSFDI
+801 LDWNASAFDVSPI
-808 DDVQANR
+808 QAKR
-815 GLAISFYA
+815 GQAVSFYA
-823 RSDSTGN
+823 KSTKSDDHLSVQVTYSYGN
-830 KVAVQARETG
+830 KGIATSVVVNVSNAWDRYQKTFTPPDDLPDDARVSMVSLIVG
-840 TGAWKQITDSTGGT
+840 TNAD
-854 YANTG
+854 
-859 NIISYDSLGI
+859 
-869 EVSTSWS
+869 
-876 RYWVAFIPREEW
+876 
-888 SDDETL
+888 
-894 SRVQLYMHT
+894 
-903 GSGIYIAGVKLE
+903 IYICGVKLE

-1036 VVIKGMPTDGNTG
+1036 VVIKGMPTDGSTG

-1153 TGDSWPKAQLVASD
+1153 TGDSQPKAQLVASD

-1174 GGSANDY
+1174 GGSDSNY

-1201 NIKLSGKGFQAKY
+1201 NIKLSGLGFAKRWVSGFNY
-1214 KPQWTLGV
+1214 VANYTHLQTDS
-1222 YNIARLSEN
+1222 NIA
-1231 SNACDANRFNN
+1231 DANRLNAFAARLN
-1242 TAMRINIAL
+1242 MVFDDL
-1251 TAIEKITTWLDSF
+1251 YQITTWLNQTSGGTGF
-1264 ASDNNAIWGCT
+1264 NTWQCT

>member
-27 LRYVSTGKLLDTAD
+27 LRYVSTGKLLNTTD
-41 QIITSDRICDGG
+41 QTITSDRICDGG

-210 YMDETG
+210 YMNETG

-339 NRLFSIVTNMAYI
+339 NRVFSVVTNMAYT

-362 GETAQSNSYAN
+362 GETAQSNSYAS

-439 VYYYHDKQTLEDS
+439 VYYYHDKQTLDDS

-496 AADDIQAGSITADK
+496 EADDIQAGSITADK

-523 DGKANSALTDAKK
+523 DGKANSALADAKE

-542 STAESN
+542 SA
-548 AKKYADTQS
+548 
-557 STAESNANGYTDGKL
+557 AESNANGYTDGKL

-598 TYVTTTDYNTG
+598 TYVTTADYNTG

-620 SSTAES
+620 SSTAEN

-636 STAESNAKKYADTQS
+636 STAENNAKKYADTQS
-651 STAESNAKKY
+651 N
-661 ADTQSSAALTDA
+661 AALTDA

-679 KLGDYAKKT
+679 KLGEYAKKT

-698 KETMSSEIKASADQ
+698 KETMSSEIKASADK

-765 KAFGGLDSGSKST
+765 KAFGGVDSASDAT
-778 LTNDTYNGL
+778 LTGDLYAGL

-808 DDVQANR
+808 DNVQANR

-830 KVAVQARETG
+830 KLAVQACVPG
-840 TGAWKQITDSTGGT
+840 TGVWKQITDSTGGT
-854 YANTG
+854 HANTG
-859 NIISYDSLGI
+859 NIISDGSLGI

-876 RYWVAFIPREEW
+876 RYWVAFIPGEEW
-888 SDDETL
+888 SDDETI
-894 SRVQLYMHT
+894 SRVRLYMHT

-928 ETYEGRRYSEIKQ
+928 ETYEGQRYSEIKQ

-1070 GLTTPRIEM
+1070 GLTTPRFEM
-1079 VNYWDASQP
+1079 VNYWDAGQP
-1088 DERHPGVLLSLG
+1088 DDRHPGVLLSLG
-1100 QPTDGSYLEGA
+1100 QPTNGSYPNGA

-1117 LKLMRDDIQKG
+1117 LKLMRDDIQQG

-1153 TGDSWPKAQLVASD
+1153 SGDSQPKAQLVASD

-1174 GGSANDY
+1174 GGSNNDY

-1193 SQKLNINA
+1193 SRKLNINA
-1201 NIKLSGKGFQAKY
+1201 NIKLSGRGFAKRWVPEFKY
-1214 KPQWTLGV
+1214 VANYANLQTDS
-1222 YNIARLSEN
+1222 NIA
-1231 SNACDANRFNN
+1231 DANRLNAFAARLN
-1242 TAMRINIAL
+1242 MVFDDL
-1251 TAIEKITTWLDSF
+1251 YQITTWLNQTSGGTGF
-1264 ASDNNAIWGCT
+1264 NTWQCT

>member
-116 IVDTPPRHLS
+116 IIDTPPRHLS

-210 YMDETG
+210 YMDENG

-266 TVNVYGSADYAF
+266 TVNVYGSVGYAF

-332 DKDDTAA
+332 DKDDTTE
-339 NRLFSIVTNMAYI
+339 NRLFSIVTNMAYT

-362 GETAQSNSYAN
+362 GETAQSNSYAS

-439 VYYYHDKQTLEDS
+439 VYYYHDKQTLDDS

-496 AADDIQAGSITADK
+496 EADDIQAGSITADK

-523 DGKANSALTDAKK
+523 DGKANSALADAKK

-542 STAESN
+542 SA
-548 AKKYADTQS
+548 
-557 STAESNANGYTDGKL
+557 AESNANGYTDGKL

-598 TYVTTTDYNTG
+598 TYVTTADYNTG

-620 SSTAES
+620 SSTAEN

-636 STAESNAKKYADTQS
+636 N
-651 STAESNAKKY
+651 
-661 ADTQSSAALTDA
+661 AALTDA

-679 KLGDYAKKT
+679 KLGEYAKKT

-746 SSVENN
+746 STVENN

-765 KAFGGLDSGSKST
+765 KAFGGVDSASDAT
-778 LTNDTYNGL
+778 LTGDLYAGL

-840 TGAWKQITDSTGGT
+840 AGAWKQITDSTGGT

-1059 RYGQVSTIQIK
+1059 RYGLVSTIQIK
-1070 GLTTPRIEM
+1070 GLTTPRFEM
-1079 VNYWDASQP
+1079 VNYWDARQ
-1088 DERHPGVLLSLG
+1088 DDARHPGVLLSLG
-1100 QPTDGSYLEGA
+1100 QPTNGSYPEGA

-1153 TGDSWPKAQLVASD
+1153 TGDSQPKAQLVASD

-1174 GGSANDY
+1174 GGSSNDY

-1201 NIKLSGKGFQAKY
+1201 NIKLSGLGFAKRWVSGFNY
-1214 KPQWTLGV
+1214 VANYTHLQTDS
-1222 YNIARLSEN
+1222 NIA
-1231 SNACDANRFNN
+1231 DANRLNAFAARLN
-1242 TAMRINIAL
+1242 MVFDDL
-1251 TAIEKITTWLDSF
+1251 YQITTWLNQTSGGTGF
-1264 ASDNNAIWGCT
+1264 NTWQCT

>member
-100 VAVDED
+100 VAMDED

-164 AGVPLADTNMKN
+164 AGVPLADTNVKN

-210 YMDETG
+210 YMNETG

-266 TVNVYGSADYAF
+266 TVNVYGSADYVF

-339 NRLFSIVTNMAYI
+339 NRVFSVVTNMAYT

-362 GETAQSNSYAN
+362 GETAQSNSYAS

-432 TLSDGST
+432 TLSDGSI
-439 VYYYHDKQTLEDS
+439 VYYYHDKQTLDDS

-496 AADDIQAGSITADK
+496 EADDIQAGSITADK

-515 TTTIHDYA
+515 TNTIHDYA

-536 YADTQS
+536 YAD
-542 STAESN
+542 
-548 AKKYADTQS
+548 KQS

-598 TYVTTTDYNTG
+598 TYVTTADYNTG

-620 SSTAES
+620 S
-626 NAKKYADTQS
+626 N
-636 STAESNAKKYADTQS
+636 
-651 STAESNAKKY
+651 
-661 ADTQSSAALTDA
+661 AALTDA

-679 KLGDYAKKT
+679 KLGEYAKKT

-698 KETMSSEIKASADQ
+698 KETMSSEIKASADK

-746 SSVENN
+746 SMVENN

-765 KAFGGLDSGSKST
+765 KAFGGLDSASDAT
-778 LTNDTYNGL
+778 LTGDLYAGL

-808 DDVQANR
+808 DNVQANR

-840 TGAWKQITDSTGGT
+840 AGAWKQITDSTGGT

-859 NIISYDSLGI
+859 NTISYDSLGI

-876 RYWVAFIPREEW
+876 RYWVVFIPREEW
-888 SDDETL
+888 SDDETI

-1059 RYGQVSTIQIK
+1059 RYGLVSTIQIK
-1070 GLTTPRIEM
+1070 GLTTPRFEM
-1079 VNYWDASQP
+1079 VNYWDARQ
-1088 DERHPGVLLSLG
+1088 DDARHPGVLLSLG
-1100 QPTDGSYLEGA
+1100 QPTNGSYPEGA

-1153 TGDSWPKAQLVASD
+1153 TGDSQPKAQLVASD

-1174 GGSANDY
+1174 GGSSNDY

-1201 NIKLSGKGFQAKY
+1201 NIKLSGLGFAKRWVPEFKY
-1214 KPQWTLGV
+1214 V
-1222 YNIARLSEN
+1222 ARYDHFQTN
-1231 SNACDANRFNN
+1231 SNIVDANRLNAFAARLN
-1242 TAMRINIAL
+1242 MVFDDL
-1251 TAIEKITTWLDSF
+1251 YQITTWLNQTSGGTGF
-1264 ASDNNAIWGCT
+1264 NTWQCT

>member
-210 YMDETG
+210 YMNETG

-339 NRLFSIVTNMAYI
+339 NRVFSVVTNMAYT

-362 GETAQSNSYAN
+362 GETAQSNSYAS

-439 VYYYHDKQTLEDS
+439 VYYYHDKQTLDDS

-496 AADDIQAGSITADK
+496 EADDIQAGSITADK

-523 DGKANSALTDAKK
+523 DGKANSALADAKK

-542 STAESN
+542 SA
-548 AKKYADTQS
+548 
-557 STAESNANGYTDGKL
+557 AESNANGYTDGKL

-598 TYVTTTDYNTG
+598 TYVTTADYNTG

-620 SSTAES
+620 SSTAEN

-636 STAESNAKKYADTQS
+636 N
-651 STAESNAKKY
+651 
-661 ADTQSSAALTDA
+661 AALTDA

-679 KLGDYAKKT
+679 KLGEYAKKT

-746 SSVENN
+746 STVENN

-765 KAFGGLDSGSKST
+765 KAFGGVDSDSKST

-787 AVRYDAAAP
+787 AVRSLTTTGSGSSIFAGWSA
-796 YSTIS
+796 
-801 QWTSFDI
+801 FDENT
-808 DDVQANR
+808 VPQ
-815 GLAISFYA
+815 
-823 RSDSTGN
+823 N
-830 KVAVQARETG
+830 KGVAVSFWAKANNNSAKIRVSVPSE
-840 TGAWKQITDSTGGT
+840 ADAWWKQVTTSQGVTSTATESGT
-854 YANTG
+854 VNLTT
-859 NIISYDSLGI
+859 
-869 EVSTSWS
+869 EWV
-876 RYWVAFIPREEW
+876 RYWVAFTAADSYTEADTMPYARIRAVGAA
-888 SDDETL
+888 T
-894 SRVQLYMHT
+894 Y
-903 GSGIYIAGVKLE
+903 YICGAKLE

-1059 RYGQVSTIQIK
+1059 RYGLVSTIQIK
-1070 GLTTPRIEM
+1070 GLTTPRFEM

-1088 DERHPGVLLSLG
+1088 DDRHPGVLLSLG
-1100 QPTDGSYLEGA
+1100 QPTNGSYPNGA

-1117 LKLMRDDIQKG
+1117 LKLMRDDIQQG

-1153 TGDSWPKAQLVASD
+1153 SGDSQPKAQLVASD

-1174 GGSANDY
+1174 GGSNDAN
-1181 YNPGQALWYDFD
+1181 YNPGQALWYDIG
-1193 SQKLNINA
+1193 SKTLNLNA
-1201 NIKLSGKGFQAKY
+1201 NIKLSSRGFQAKY

-1242 TAMRINIAL
+1242 TAARINIAL

-1264 ASDNNAIWGCT
+1264 ASDNNAIWGCS

>member
-100 VAVDED
+100 VAMDED

-164 AGVPLADTNMKN
+164 AGVPLADTNVKN

-210 YMDETG
+210 YMNETG

-266 TVNVYGSADYAF
+266 TVNVYGSADYVF

-339 NRLFSIVTNMAYI
+339 NRVFSVVTNMAYT

-362 GETAQSNSYAN
+362 GETAQSNSYAS

-432 TLSDGST
+432 TLSDGSI
-439 VYYYHDKQTLEDS
+439 VYYYHDKQTLDDS

-496 AADDIQAGSITADK
+496 EADDIQAGSITADK

-515 TTTIHDYA
+515 TNTIHDYA

-536 YADTQS
+536 YAD
-542 STAESN
+542 
-548 AKKYADTQS
+548 KQS

-598 TYVTTTDYNTG
+598 TYVTTADYNTG

-620 SSTAES
+620 S
-626 NAKKYADTQS
+626 N
-636 STAESNAKKYADTQS
+636 
-651 STAESNAKKY
+651 
-661 ADTQSSAALTDA
+661 AALTDA

-679 KLGDYAKKT
+679 KLGEYAKKT

-698 KETMSSEIKASADQ
+698 KETMSSEIKASADK

-746 SSVENN
+746 SMVENN

-765 KAFGGLDSGSKST
+765 KAFGGLDSASDAT
-778 LTNDTYNGL
+778 LTGDLYAGL

-808 DDVQANR
+808 DNVQANR

-840 TGAWKQITDSTGGT
+840 AGTWKQITDSTGGT

-859 NIISYDSLGI
+859 NTISYDSLGI

-876 RYWVAFIPREEW
+876 RYWVVFIPREEW
-888 SDDETL
+888 SDDETI

-1059 RYGQVSTIQIK
+1059 RYGLVSTIQIK
-1070 GLTTPRIEM
+1070 GLTTPRFEM
-1079 VNYWDASQP
+1079 VNYWDARQ
-1088 DERHPGVLLSLG
+1088 DDARHPGVLLSLG
-1100 QPTDGSYLEGA
+1100 QPTNGSYPEGA

-1153 TGDSWPKAQLVASD
+1153 TGDSQPKAQLVASD

-1174 GGSANDY
+1174 GGSSNDY

-1201 NIKLSGKGFQAKY
+1201 NIKLSGLGFAKRWVPEFKY
-1214 KPQWTLGV
+1214 V
-1222 YNIARLSEN
+1222 ARYDHFQTN
-1231 SNACDANRFNN
+1231 SNIVDANRLNAFAARLN
-1242 TAMRINIAL
+1242 MVFDDL
-1251 TAIEKITTWLDSF
+1251 YQITTWLNQTSGGTGF
-1264 ASDNNAIWGCT
+1264 NTWQCT

>member
-27 LRYVSTGKLLDTAD
+27 LRYVSTGKLLNTTD
-41 QIITSDRICDGG
+41 QTITSDRICDGG

-210 YMDETG
+210 YMNETG

-339 NRLFSIVTNMAYI
+339 NRVFSVVTNMAYT

-362 GETAQSNSYAN
+362 GETAQSNSYAS

-439 VYYYHDKQTLEDS
+439 VYYYHDKQTLDDS

-496 AADDIQAGSITADK
+496 EADDIQAGSITADK

-536 YADTQS
+536 YADR
-542 STAESN
+542 
-548 AKKYADTQS
+548 QS

-598 TYVTTTDYNTG
+598 TYVTTADYNTG

-636 STAESNAKKYADTQS
+636 N
-651 STAESNAKKY
+651 
-661 ADTQSSAALTDA
+661 AALTDA

-679 KLGDYAKKT
+679 KLGEYAKKT

-698 KETMSSEIKASADQ
+698 KETMSSEIKASADK

-746 SSVENN
+746 STVENN

-765 KAFGGLDSGSKST
+765 KAFGGVDSSSKST

-787 AVRYDAAAP
+787 AVR
-796 YSTIS
+796 SLT
-801 QWTSFDI
+801 T
-808 DDVQANR
+808 
-815 GLAISFYA
+815 
-823 RSDSTGN
+823 
-830 KVAVQARETG
+830 
-840 TGAWKQITDSTGGT
+840 TGGEST
-854 YANTG
+854 KFAEWTAFDESEVLQNKRVTVSFWAKANDTSAQIWVRCTGGVVWQQMTTSQDLDKVDNVTAYA
-859 NIISYDSLGI
+859 IL
-869 EVSTSWS
+869 STTWT
-876 RYWVAFIPREEW
+876 RYWVTFVPPSYCTDADVLNCVR
-888 SDDETL
+888 L
-894 SRVQLYMHT
+894 NA
-903 GSGIYIAGVKLE
+903 AGAATYYVCGAKLE

-947 LDATKIRLQATTL
+947 LNATKIRLQATTL

-1059 RYGQVSTIQIK
+1059 RYGLVSTIQIK
-1070 GLTTPRIEM
+1070 GLTTPRFEM

-1088 DERHPGVLLSLG
+1088 DDRHPGVLLSLG
-1100 QPTDGSYLEGA
+1100 QPTNGSYPNGA

-1117 LKLMRDDIQKG
+1117 LKLMRDDIQQG

-1153 TGDSWPKAQLVASD
+1153 TGDSQPKAQLVASD
-1167 KNSWLWL
+1167 RNSWLWL
-1174 GGSANDY
+1174 GGSDDAN
-1181 YNPGQALWYDFD
+1181 YNPGQALWYDIG
-1193 SQKLNINA
+1193 SKTLNLNA
-1201 NIKLSGKGFQAKY
+1201 NIKLSGLGFAKRWVPEFKY
-1214 KPQWTLGV
+1214 VANYAHLQTDS
-1222 YNIARLSEN
+1222 NIA
-1231 SNACDANRFNN
+1231 DANRLN
-1242 TAMRINIAL
+1242 TFAARLNMVFDDL
-1251 TAIEKITTWLDSF
+1251 YQITTWLNRTSGGTGF
-1264 ASDNNAIWGCT
+1264 NTWQCT

>member
-27 LRYVSTGKLLDTAD
+27 LRYVSTGKLLNTTD
-41 QIITSDRICDGG
+41 QTITSDRICDGG

-210 YMDETG
+210 YMNETG

-339 NRLFSIVTNMAYI
+339 NRVFSVVTNMAYT

-362 GETAQSNSYAN
+362 GETAQSNSYAS

-439 VYYYHDKQTLEDS
+439 VYYYHDKQTLDDS

-496 AADDIQAGSITADK
+496 EADDIQAGSITADK

-523 DGKANSALTDAKK
+523 DGKANSALIDAKK
-536 YADTQS
+536 YAD
-542 STAESN
+542 
-548 AKKYADTQS
+548 KQS

-598 TYVTTTDYNTG
+598 TYVTTADYNTG

-620 SSTAES
+620 S
-626 NAKKYADTQS
+626 N
-636 STAESNAKKYADTQS
+636 
-651 STAESNAKKY
+651 
-661 ADTQSSAALTDA
+661 AALTDA

-679 KLGDYAKKT
+679 KLGEYAKKT

-732 SQVKISTEGFSSRV
+732 SQVKISTDGFSSRV
-746 SSVENN
+746 SAVENN
-752 LLYGLNFNLLKDT
+752 LLYGLNYNLLKDT
-765 KAFGGLDSGSKST
+765 KAFGGVDSGSKST

-787 AVRYDAAAP
+787 AVRSLTTTGSGSSIFAGWSVFDENTVPQNKGAAVSFWAKANNNSAKIQVLVPSEADA
-796 YSTIS
+796 
-801 QWTSFDI
+801 W
-808 DDVQANR
+808 
-815 GLAISFYA
+815 
-823 RSDSTGN
+823 
-830 KVAVQARETG
+830 
-840 TGAWKQITDSTGGT
+840 WKQVTTSQGVTSTETESGT
-854 YANTG
+854 VNLTT
-859 NIISYDSLGI
+859 
-869 EVSTSWS
+869 EWV
-876 RYWVAFIPREEW
+876 RYWVTFTAADSYTEADTMSYVRIKAVGAA
-888 SDDETL
+888 T
-894 SRVQLYMHT
+894 Y
-903 GSGIYIAGVKLE
+903 YICGVKLE

-928 ETYEGRRYSEIKQ
+928 ETFSGRRYSEIKQ

-1070 GLTTPRIEM
+1070 GLTTPRFEM

-1088 DERHPGVLLSLG
+1088 DEQHPGVLLSLG
-1100 QPTDGSYLEGA
+1100 QPTNGSYLEGA

-1153 TGDSWPKAQLVASD
+1153 TGDSQPKAQLVASD

-1174 GGSANDY
+1174 GGSDSNY

-1201 NIKLSGKGFQAKY
+1201 NIKLSGLGFAKRWVSGFNY
-1214 KPQWTLGV
+1214 VANYTHLQTGS
-1222 YNIARLSEN
+1222 NIA
-1231 SNACDANRFNN
+1231 DANRLNAFAARLN
-1242 TAMRINIAL
+1242 MVFDDL
-1251 TAIEKITTWLDSF
+1251 YQITTWLNQTSGGTGF
-1264 ASDNNAIWGCT
+1264 NTWQCT

>member
-1 MVNLANTIKEKWQ
+1 MVNLTDTIKEKWQ
-14 SGGHQIAKVESTG
+14 SGGHQIAKIECTG

-41 QIITSDRICDGG
+41 QTITSDRICDGG
-53 LSIDRTAVSGSKLEL
+53 LSIDRTSISGSRLEL

-100 VAVDED
+100 VALDED
-106 SPTWVPLGVF
+106 SPTWIPLGVF

-139 DKDASGFD
+139 DQDASGFD

-210 YMDETG
+210 YMNETG

-227 GFAMTPA
+227 GFATTPA

-339 NRLFSIVTNMAYI
+339 NRVFSVVTNMAYT

-362 GETAQSNSYAN
+362 GETAQSNSYAS

-439 VYYYHDKQTLEDS
+439 VYYYHDKQTLDDS

-496 AADDIQAGSITADK
+496 EADDIQAGSITADK
-510 INTSY
+510 INTNY

-523 DGKANSALTDAKK
+523 DGKANSALIDAKK
-536 YADTQS
+536 YAD
-542 STAESN
+542 
-548 AKKYADTQS
+548 KQS

-598 TYVTTTDYNTG
+598 TYVTTADYNTG

-620 SSTAES
+620 S
-626 NAKKYADTQS
+626 N
-636 STAESNAKKYADTQS
+636 
-651 STAESNAKKY
+651 
-661 ADTQSSAALTDA
+661 AALTDA

-679 KLGDYAKKT
+679 KLGEYAKKT

-732 SQVKISTEGFSSRV
+732 SQVKISTDGFSSRV
-746 SSVENN
+746 SAVENN
-752 LLYGLNFNLLKDT
+752 LLYGLNYNLLKDT
-765 KAFGGLDSGSKST
+765 KAFGGVDSASDAT
-778 LTNDTYNGL
+778 LTGDLYAGL

-894 SRVQLYMHT
+894 SQVRLYMHT

-928 ETYEGRRYSEIKQ
+928 ETFSGRRYSEIKQ

-1070 GLTTPRIEM
+1070 GLTTPRFEM
-1079 VNYWDASQP
+1079 VNYWDADQA

-1100 QPTDGSYLEGA
+1100 QPTNGSYLEGA

-1153 TGDSWPKAQLVASD
+1153 TGDSQPKAQLVASD

-1174 GGSANDY
+1174 GGSDSNY
-1181 YNPGQALWYDFD
+1181 YNPGQALWYDFN

-1201 NIKLSGKGFQAKY
+1201 NIKLSGLGFAKRWVSGFNY
-1214 KPQWTLGV
+1214 VANYTHLQTDS
-1222 YNIARLSEN
+1222 NIA
-1231 SNACDANRFNN
+1231 DANRLNAFAARLN
-1242 TAMRINIAL
+1242 MVFDDL
-1251 TAIEKITTWLDSF
+1251 YQITTWLNQTSGGTGF
-1264 ASDNNAIWGCT
+1264 NTWQCT

>member
-14 SGGHQIAKVESTG
+14 SGGHQIAKVECTG
-27 LRYVSTGKLLDTAD
+27 LRYVSTSKLLDTAD
-41 QIITSDRICDGG
+41 QTITSDRISDGG

-139 DKDASGFD
+139 DKEASGFD

-210 YMDETG
+210 YVDENG

-234 NRYSSDIY
+234 NRYSSDVY

-251 TYTIKSQDSEGKETS
+251 TYAVKSQDSEGKETS
-266 TVNVYGSADYAF
+266 TVNVYGSADYVF

-339 NRLFSIVTNMAYI
+339 NRLFSIVTNMAYT

-439 VYYYHDKQTLEDS
+439 VYYYHDKQNLEDS

-536 YADTQS
+536 YAD
-542 STAESN
+542 
-548 AKKYADTQS
+548 KQS

-598 TYVTTTDYNTG
+598 TYVTTADYNTG

-620 SSTAES
+620 S
-626 NAKKYADTQS
+626 N
-636 STAESNAKKYADTQS
+636 
-651 STAESNAKKY
+651 
-661 ADTQSSAALTDA
+661 AALADA
-673 KADTDK
+673 KADADK

-765 KAFGGLDSGSKST
+765 KAFGGLDSASDAT
-778 LTNDTYNGL
+778 LTGDLYAGL

-1036 VVIKGMPTDGNTG
+1036 VVIKGMPTDGSTTG
-1049 GEAGYGYAAF
+1049 SEAGYGYAAF
-1059 RYGQVSTIQIK
+1059 RYGQVSTIQVK
-1070 GLTTPRIEM
+1070 GLTTPRFEM

-1100 QPTDGSYLEGA
+1100 QPTNGSYLEGA

-1153 TGDSWPKAQLVASD
+1153 TGDSQPKAQLVASD

-1174 GGSANDY
+1174 GGSDSDY

-1193 SQKLNINA
+1193 SRTLNINA
-1201 NIKLSGKGFQAKY
+1201 NIKLSSRGFQTKY

>member
-14 SGGHQIAKVESTG
+14 SGGHQIAKVECTG
-27 LRYVSTGKLLDTAD
+27 LRYVSTSKLLDTAD
-41 QIITSDRICDGG
+41 QTITSDRISEGG

-100 VAVDED
+100 VALDED
-106 SPTWVPLGVF
+106 TPTWVPLGVF

-195 RTLLQYCAALTGTFA
+195 RTLLQYCAALTGMFA

-234 NRYSSDIY
+234 NRYSSDVY

-251 TYTIKSQDSEGKETS
+251 TYAVKSQDSEGKETS

-339 NRLFSIVTNMAYI
+339 NRLFSVVTNMAYT

-496 AADDIQAGSITADK
+496 EADDIQAGSITADK

-523 DGKANSALTDAKK
+523 DGKANSALIDAKK
-536 YADTQS
+536 YAD
-542 STAESN
+542 
-548 AKKYADTQS
+548 KQS

-620 SSTAES
+620 S
-626 NAKKYADTQS
+626 N
-636 STAESNAKKYADTQS
+636 
-651 STAESNAKKY
+651 
-661 ADTQSSAALTDA
+661 AALTDA

-679 KLGDYAKKT
+679 KLGEYAKKT

-721 VTNENLTTEVE
+721 VTNENLTTAVE

-787 AVRYDAAAP
+787 AVRSLTTTGSGSSIFAGWSVFDENTVPQNKGAAVSFWAKANNNSAKIQVLVPSEADA
-796 YSTIS
+796 
-801 QWTSFDI
+801 W
-808 DDVQANR
+808 
-815 GLAISFYA
+815 
-823 RSDSTGN
+823 
-830 KVAVQARETG
+830 
-840 TGAWKQITDSTGGT
+840 WKQVTTSQGVTSTETESGT
-854 YANTG
+854 VNLTT
-859 NIISYDSLGI
+859 
-869 EVSTSWS
+869 EWV
-876 RYWVAFIPREEW
+876 RYWVTFTAADSYTEADTMSYVRIKAVGAA
-888 SDDETL
+888 T
-894 SRVQLYMHT
+894 Y
-903 GSGIYIAGVKLE
+903 YICGVKLE

-928 ETYEGRRYSEIKQ
+928 ETFSGRRYSEIKQ

-1059 RYGQVSTIQIK
+1059 RYGLVSTIQVK
-1070 GLTTPRIEM
+1070 GLTTPRFEM
-1079 VNYWDASQP
+1079 VNYWDARQD

-1100 QPTDGSYLEGA
+1100 QPTNGSYLQGA

-1117 LKLMRDDIQKG
+1117 LKLMRDDIQQG

-1153 TGDSWPKAQLVASD
+1153 SGDSRPKAQLVASD

-1174 GGSANDY
+1174 GGSDNDY

-1201 NIKLSGKGFQAKY
+1201 NIKLSGLGFAKRWVSGFNY
-1214 KPQWTLGV
+1214 VANYTHLQTDS
-1222 YNIARLSEN
+1222 NIA
-1231 SNACDANRFNN
+1231 DANRLNAFAARLN
-1242 TAMRINIAL
+1242 MVFDDL
-1251 TAIEKITTWLDSF
+1251 YQITTWLKQTSGGTGF
-1264 ASDNNAIWGCT
+1264 NTWQCT

>member
-27 LRYVSTGKLLDTAD
+27 LRYVSTGKLLNTTD
-41 QIITSDRICDGG
+41 QTITSDRICDGG

-210 YMDETG
+210 YMNETG

-266 TVNVYGSADYAF
+266 TVNVYGSADYVF

-339 NRLFSIVTNMAYI
+339 NRVFSVVTNMAYT

-362 GETAQSNSYAN
+362 GETAQSNSYAS

-386 RVTDRVTQERTN
+386 RVNDRVTQERTN

-439 VYYYHDKQTLEDS
+439 VYYYHDKQTLDDS

-489 TISTYKL
+489 TISAYKL
-496 AADDIQAGSITADK
+496 EADDIQAGSITADK

-523 DGKANSALTDAKK
+523 DGKANSALADAKK
-536 YADTQS
+536 YADKQS

-548 AKKYADTQS
+548 AK
-557 STAESNANGYTDGKL
+557 GYTDGKL

-636 STAESNAKKYADTQS
+636 STALA
-651 STAESNAKKY
+651 
-661 ADTQSSAALTDA
+661 DA

-679 KLGDYAKKT
+679 KLGEYAKKT

-746 SSVENN
+746 STVENN

-765 KAFGGLDSGSKST
+765 KAFGCVDSGSKST

-787 AVRYDAAAP
+787 AVRSLTTTGSGSSIFAGW
-796 YSTIS
+796 SV
-801 QWTSFDI
+801 FDENT
-808 DDVQANR
+808 VPQ
-815 GLAISFYA
+815 
-823 RSDSTGN
+823 N
-830 KVAVQARETG
+830 KGVAVSFWAKANNNSAKIQVLVPSEAD
-840 TGAWKQITDSTGGT
+840 AWWKQVTTSQGVTSTETESGT
-854 YANTG
+854 VNLTT
-859 NIISYDSLGI
+859 
-869 EVSTSWS
+869 EWV
-876 RYWVAFIPREEW
+876 RYWVTFTAADSYTEADTM
-888 SDDETL
+888 SYA
-894 SRVQLYMHT
+894 RVKAVGAATY
-903 GSGIYIAGVKLE
+903 YICGVKLE

-928 ETYEGRRYSEIKQ
+928 ETFSGRRYSEIKQ

-1059 RYGQVSTIQIK
+1059 RYGLVSTIQVK
-1070 GLTTPRIEM
+1070 GLTTPRFEM
-1079 VNYWDASQP
+1079 VNYWDARQD

-1100 QPTDGSYLEGA
+1100 QPTDGSYPEGA

-1153 TGDSWPKAQLVASD
+1153 TGDSQPKAQLVTSD

-1174 GGSANDY
+1174 GGSSNDY

-1201 NIKLSGKGFQAKY
+1201 NIKLSGRGFQAKY

-1264 ASDNNAIWGCT
+1264 ASDNNAIWECT

>member
-27 LRYVSTGKLLDTAD
+27 VRYVSTGKLLDTAD

-210 YMDETG
+210 YMNETG

-339 NRLFSIVTNMAYI
+339 NRVFSVVTNMAYT

-362 GETAQSNSYAN
+362 GETAQSNSYAR

-439 VYYYHDKQTLEDS
+439 VYYYHDKQTLDDS

-489 TISTYKL
+489 TISAYKL
-496 AADDIQAGSITADK
+496 EADDIQAGSITADK

-523 DGKANSALTDAKK
+523 DGKANSALIDAKK
-536 YADTQS
+536 YADR
-542 STAESN
+542 
-548 AKKYADTQS
+548 QS

-598 TYVTTTDYNTG
+598 TYVTTADYNTG

-636 STAESNAKKYADTQS
+636 NT
-651 STAESNAKKY
+651 
-661 ADTQSSAALTDA
+661 ALTDA

-679 KLGDYAKKT
+679 KLGEYAKKT

-746 SSVENN
+746 STVENN

-765 KAFGGLDSGSKST
+765 KAFGGVDSDSKST

-787 AVRYDAAAP
+787 AVRSLTTTGSGSSIFAGWSA
-796 YSTIS
+796 
-801 QWTSFDI
+801 FDENT
-808 DDVQANR
+808 VPQ
-815 GLAISFYA
+815 
-823 RSDSTGN
+823 N
-830 KVAVQARETG
+830 KGVAVSFWAKANNNSAKIRVSVPSE
-840 TGAWKQITDSTGGT
+840 ADAWWKQVTTSQGVTSTATESGT
-854 YANTG
+854 VNLTT
-859 NIISYDSLGI
+859 
-869 EVSTSWS
+869 EWV
-876 RYWVAFIPREEW
+876 RYWVAFTAADSYTEADTMPYARIRAVGAA
-888 SDDETL
+888 T
-894 SRVQLYMHT
+894 Y
-903 GSGIYIAGVKLE
+903 YICGAKLE

-1059 RYGQVSTIQIK
+1059 RYGLVSTIQIK
-1070 GLTTPRIEM
+1070 GLTTPRFEM

-1088 DERHPGVLLSLG
+1088 DDRHPGVLLSLG
-1100 QPTDGSYLEGA
+1100 QPTNGSYPNGA

-1117 LKLMRDDIQKG
+1117 LKLMRDDIQQG

-1153 TGDSWPKAQLVASD
+1153 SGDSQPKAQLVASD

-1174 GGSANDY
+1174 GGSNDAN
-1181 YNPGQALWYDFD
+1181 YNPGQALWYDIG
-1193 SQKLNINA
+1193 SKTLNLNA
-1201 NIKLSGKGFQAKY
+1201 NIKLSSRGFQAKY

-1242 TAMRINIAL
+1242 TAVRINIAL

-1264 ASDNNAIWGCT
+1264 ASDNNAIWGCS

>member
-210 YMDETG
+210 YMNETG

-266 TVNVYGSADYAF
+266 TVNVYGSADYVF

-339 NRLFSIVTNMAYI
+339 NQVFSVVTNMAYT

-362 GETAQSNSYAN
+362 GETAQSNSYAS

-432 TLSDGST
+432 TLSDGSI
-439 VYYYHDKQTLEDS
+439 VYYYHDKQTLDDS

-489 TISTYKL
+489 TISAYKL
-496 AADDIQAGSITADK
+496 EADDIQAGSITADK

-523 DGKANSALTDAKK
+523 DGKANSALADAKK
-536 YADTQS
+536 YAD
-542 STAESN
+542 
-548 AKKYADTQS
+548 KQS

-598 TYVTTTDYNTG
+598 TYVTTADYNTG
-609 ISDTKKYADTQ
+609 IGDTKKYADTQ
-620 SSTAES
+620 S
-626 NAKKYADTQS
+626 N
-636 STAESNAKKYADTQS
+636 
-651 STAESNAKKY
+651 
-661 ADTQSSAALTDA
+661 AALTDA

-679 KLGDYAKKT
+679 KLGEYAKKT

-746 SSVENN
+746 STVENN

-765 KAFGGLDSGSKST
+765 KAFGGVDSASDAT
-778 LTNDTYNGL
+778 LTGDLYAGL

-840 TGAWKQITDSTGGT
+840 AGAWKQITDSTGGT

-859 NIISYDSLGI
+859 NTISYDSLGI

-983 YEDVYTKDSKYGRNS
+983 YKDVYTKDSKYGRNS

-1036 VVIKGMPTDGNTG
+1036 VVIRGMPTDGNTG

-1153 TGDSWPKAQLVASD
+1153 TGDSQPKAQLVASD

-1174 GGSANDY
+1174 GGSDSNY

-1201 NIKLSGKGFQAKY
+1201 NIKLSGLGFAKRWVSGFNY
-1214 KPQWTLGV
+1214 VANYTHLQTDS
-1222 YNIARLSEN
+1222 NIA
-1231 SNACDANRFNN
+1231 DANRLNAFAARLN
-1242 TAMRINIAL
+1242 MVFDDL
-1251 TAIEKITTWLDSF
+1251 YQITTWLNQTSGGTGF
-1264 ASDNNAIWGCT
+1264 NTWQCT

>member
-1 MVNLANTIKEKWQ
+1 MVNLTDTIKEKWQ
-14 SGGHQIAKVESTG
+14 SGGHQIAKIECTG

-41 QIITSDRICDGG
+41 QTITSDRICDGG
-53 LSIDRTAVSGSKLEL
+53 LSIDRTSISGSKLEL

-210 YMDETG
+210 YMNETG

-339 NRLFSIVTNMAYI
+339 NRVFSVVTNMAYT

-362 GETAQSNSYAN
+362 GETAQSNSYAS

-439 VYYYHDKQTLEDS
+439 VYYYHDKQTLDDS

-496 AADDIQAGSITADK
+496 EADDIQAGSITADK
-510 INTSY
+510 INTNY

-536 YADTQS
+536 YAD
-542 STAESN
+542 
-548 AKKYADTQS
+548 KQS

-598 TYVTTTDYNTG
+598 TYVTTADYNTG

-620 SSTAES
+620 S
-626 NAKKYADTQS
+626 N
-636 STAESNAKKYADTQS
+636 
-651 STAESNAKKY
+651 
-661 ADTQSSAALTDA
+661 AALTDA

-679 KLGDYAKKT
+679 KLGEYAKKT

-732 SQVKISTEGFSSRV
+732 SQVKISTDGFSSRV
-746 SSVENN
+746 SAVENN
-752 LLYGLNFNLLKDT
+752 LLYGLNYNLLKDT
-765 KAFGGLDSGSKST
+765 KAFGGVDSGSKST
-778 LTNDTYNGL
+778 LTNDTYTGL
-787 AVRYDAAAP
+787 AVRSLTTTGSGSSIFAGWSVFDENTVPQNKGAAVSFWAKANNNSAKIQVLVPSEADA
-796 YSTIS
+796 
-801 QWTSFDI
+801 W
-808 DDVQANR
+808 
-815 GLAISFYA
+815 
-823 RSDSTGN
+823 
-830 KVAVQARETG
+830 
-840 TGAWKQITDSTGGT
+840 WKQVTTSQGVTSTETESGT
-854 YANTG
+854 VNLTT
-859 NIISYDSLGI
+859 
-869 EVSTSWS
+869 EWV
-876 RYWVAFIPREEW
+876 RYWVTFTAADSYTEADTMSYVRIKAVGAA
-888 SDDETL
+888 T
-894 SRVQLYMHT
+894 Y
-903 GSGIYIAGVKLE
+903 YICGVKLE

-928 ETYEGRRYSEIKQ
+928 ETFSGRRYSEIKQ

-1059 RYGQVSTIQIK
+1059 RYGLVSTIQVK
-1070 GLTTPRIEM
+1070 GLTTPRFEM
-1079 VNYWDASQP
+1079 VNYWDARQD

-1100 QPTDGSYLEGA
+1100 QPTDGSYPEGA

-1153 TGDSWPKAQLVASD
+1153 TGDSQPKAQLVASD

-1174 GGSANDY
+1174 GGSNDNY

-1201 NIKLSGKGFQAKY
+1201 NIKLSGLGFAKRWVPEFKY
-1214 KPQWTLGV
+1214 VASYEHFQT
-1222 YNIARLSEN
+1222 N
-1231 SNACDANRFNN
+1231 SNIVDANRLN
-1242 TAMRINIAL
+1242 TFAARLNMVFDDL
-1251 TAIEKITTWLDSF
+1251 YQITTWLKQTSGGTGF
-1264 ASDNNAIWGCT
+1264 NTWQCT